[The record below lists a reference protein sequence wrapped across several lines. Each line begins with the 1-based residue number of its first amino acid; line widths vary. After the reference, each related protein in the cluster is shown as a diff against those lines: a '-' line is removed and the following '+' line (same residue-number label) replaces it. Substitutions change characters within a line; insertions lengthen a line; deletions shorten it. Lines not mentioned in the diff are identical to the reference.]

1 MSRADRFR
9 LLFRYAGRQK
19 GHLVVLIALTFLPA
33 AMAALQPL
41 PLKFFIDN
49 ALGGEPVTGVAGS
62 MLSTLGVSDGAR
74 SLVVAAAIAATV
86 IAIAAF
92 VVSYLVG
99 LYWEWVGER
108 MVRDVSRDLFDH
120 LQRLSPRFHSRTPA
134 GDTLSLV
141 TTDSSAAYTAISAV
155 LVSPALQVF
164 TMLTVGLSA
173 WYLNPGLTVVLLAS
187 TPILV
192 VVSRRLSVRLKKAAT
207 RSRRER
213 VAVVSF
219 VTQIVHALPVV
230 QAFTAEAQNM
240 HTFRSITDRN
250 VEASRRTVSLQA
262 AADSV
267 TAVVGAGSAALILVV
282 GGNGVLHG
290 TVTVG
295 DLVVFLAYSRVLDRQ
310 FRGLLGVGRQLRLA
324 EVGLDRMHAV
334 LTCEDRVSDPPL
346 PLLLPAGSGGLS
358 VRWDAVT
365 FGYELGRPVLNDVSL
380 TVAPGETVAILGPTG
395 AGKSTLVALAS
406 RLFDPW
412 AGRVLLGG
420 VDVRDA
426 TVADVRARV
435 SVVRQEP
442 LILPVSVADNVAIAR
457 PGASRTEIERA
468 CRNALA
474 DEFIEALPE
483 GYDTILAEH
492 GSSLSGGQRQRL
504 AIARAY
510 LKDAPVLV
518 LDEPT
523 SALDTESE
531 ALFVRSLQEVSQGR
545 TVLVIAHR
553 LSTVRRADR
562 AVVLD
567 GGRIVEEGI
576 QSELVRQDGVYARFH
591 RLQMIGASP

>member
-1 MSRADRFR
+1 MSRVDRFR

-19 GHLVVLIALTFLPA
+19 GHLVALVALTVLPA
-33 AMAALQPL
+33 LMAALQPL
-41 PLKFFIDN
+41 PIKFFIDN
-49 ALGGEPVTGVAGS
+49 ALGGEPVTGIAGS
-62 MLSTLGVSDGAR
+62 VISTLGVSDGAR
-74 SLVVAAAIAATV
+74 SLVVVAAIAATL
-86 IAIAAF
+86 IAVAASL
-92 VVSYLVG
+92 VSYSIG

-141 TTDSSAAYTAISAV
+141 TTDSSAPSTAISAV
-155 LVSPALQVF
+155 LVSPAMQVF

-187 TPILV
+187 TPILA
-192 VVSRRLSVRLKKAAT
+192 VVSRRLSARLKTAAA

-230 QAFTAEAQNM
+230 QAFTAEPQNM
-240 HTFRSITDRN
+240 QTFRSITDRS
-250 VEASRRTVSLQA
+250 VEASRRTVSMQA
-262 AADSV
+262 AAESV
-267 TAVVGAGSAALILVV
+267 TAIGGAVSAAIILVI
-282 GGNGVLHG
+282 GGNGVLQG

-295 DLVVFLAYSRVLDRQ
+295 DLVVFLAYSRILDRQ

-324 EVGLDRMHAV
+324 EVGLDRMHEI
-334 LTCEDRVSDPPL
+334 LTCEDRVSDPPA
-346 PLLLPAGSGGLS
+346 PVLLPARMGGLS

-365 FGYELGRPVLNDVSL
+365 FGYESRRPVLHDVNL
-380 TVAPGETVAILGPTG
+380 TVEPGETVAILGETG

-426 TVADVRARV
+426 SVADVRARV
-435 SVVRQEP
+435 AVVRQEP
-442 LILPVSVADNVAIAR
+442 LIVPASVADNISIAR
-457 PGASRTEIERA
+457 PGASRAEIEEA
-468 CRNALA
+468 CRKALA
-474 DEFIEALPE
+474 AEFIEDLPD

-531 ALFVRSLQEVSQGR
+531 ALFVRSLQKVSEGR

-562 AVVLD
+562 AIVLD
-567 GGRIVEEGI
+567 RGRIVEEGTR
-576 QSELVRQDGVYARFH
+576 SELVRRDGVYARFH

>member
-9 LLFRYAGRQK
+9 LLGRYAGRQK
-19 GHLVVLIALTFLPA
+19 LHLVALTALTFLPA
-33 AMAALQPL
+33 ALAALQPL

-49 ALGGEPVTGVAGS
+49 ALGAEPVSGDAGS
-62 MLSTLGVSDGAR
+62 LLSAVGVSGSAR

-86 IAIAAF
+86 IAVVAS
-92 VVSYLVG
+92 VVSYLIG

-108 MVRDVSRDLFDH
+108 IVRDASRDLFDH
-120 LQRLSPRFHSRTPA
+120 LQRLSPRFHSRTAA
-134 GDTLSLV
+134 GDTLSLI
-141 TTDSSAAYTAISAV
+141 TTDSSAAYTSISAI
-155 LVSPALQVF
+155 LVSPAMQVF

-173 WYLNPGLTVVLLAS
+173 WYLNPSLTVVLLVT
-187 TPILV
+187 TPVLAV
-192 VVSRRLSVRLKKAAT
+192 FSRRLSGRLKKAAA

-219 VTQIVHALPVV
+219 VAQVVHALPVV
-230 QAFTAEAQNM
+230 QAFTAEPQNM
-240 HTFRSITDRN
+240 QTFRSITDRS
-250 VEASRRTVSLQA
+250 VEASRRTVSIQA
-262 AADSV
+262 AAESV
-267 TAVVGAGSAALILVV
+267 TAVVGAISAAVILVV
-282 GGNGVLHG
+282 GGNGVLQG

-324 EVGLDRMHAV
+324 EVGLDRMHEV
-334 LTCEDRVSDPPL
+334 LTCDDRVSDPPAPIRL
-346 PLLLPAGSGGLS
+346 PTGTGGLA
-358 VRWDAVT
+358 VRWDGVT
-365 FGYELGRPVLNDVSL
+365 FGYEPERPVLHDLSL
-380 TVAPGETVAILGPTG
+380 VVRPGETVAILGPTG
-395 AGKSTLVALAS
+395 AGKSTLVALVS

-412 AGRVLLGG
+412 TGRVFLGG

-426 TVADVRARV
+426 TVADVRAHV

-442 LILPVSVADNVAIAR
+442 LILPASVADNVAIAR
-457 PGASRTEIERA
+457 PGASRAEIEQA
-468 CRNALA
+468 CRHALA
-474 DEFIEALPE
+474 AEFIEALPE
-483 GYDTILAEH
+483 GYDTVLAEH

-531 ALFVRSLQEVSQGR
+531 ALFVRSLQEVSEGR

-553 LSTVRRADR
+553 LSTVRLADR

-567 GGRIVEEGI
+567 DGRIVEEGI
-576 QSELVRQDGVYARFH
+576 QDELARRDGLYARFH